1 MGLVYYY
8 QGDYLNVMEYW
19 TKSLETFERI
29 SDTVGIAN
37 MVNNL
42 GAVYY
47 TQGAN
52 TKAIENYLVS
62 FVFQRRK
69 EIPSGWSL
77 LY

>member
-1 MGLVYYY
+1 
-8 QGDYLNVMEYW
+8 MEYW

-52 TKAIENYLVS
+52 TSY
-62 FVFQRRK
+62 
-69 EIPSGWSL
+69 
-77 LY
+77 